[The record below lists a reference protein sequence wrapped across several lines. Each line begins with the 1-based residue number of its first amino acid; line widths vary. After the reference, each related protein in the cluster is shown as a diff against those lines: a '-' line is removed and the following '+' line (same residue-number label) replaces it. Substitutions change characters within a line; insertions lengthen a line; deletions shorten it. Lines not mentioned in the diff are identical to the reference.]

1 MGVIIITVTR
11 NHASGITQEAP
22 MSWLTH
28 LGAAAITFLL
38 VTGSVSAPAA
48 GSSGFGPNS
57 FLLQDDNAQKPIKSP
72 IPNSHTV
79 QAPAASEPT
88 WYRPHPPQATL
99 RISQYARKIPGD
111 PGTAGTYHIMASVIN
126 STDQY
131 PNGALLGSTSVPQVT
146 FDGRVTFPITTDR
159 DTHDVTV
166 ETTMIRWKMVDPD
179 SADLVIVGFPAR
191 EEHLWSSESRCQV
204 GGWEPVGGMREGERI
219 PAPGGRKR
227 EIRCFG

>member
-1 MGVIIITVTR
+1 MDAIIITIQ
-11 NHASGITQEAP
+11 HYASGTTREAL

-38 VTGSVSAPAA
+38 VTGSISAPAA
-48 GSSGFGPNS
+48 GSSEFEPNS
-57 FLLQDDNAQKPIKSP
+57 FVSQDDYPQKPIKSP
-72 IPNSHTV
+72 TPNSHTV
-79 QAPAASEPT
+79 QELAASEPT

-111 PGTAGTYHIMASVIN
+111 PGTAGNYHIMASVIN

-159 DTHDVTV
+159 DTRDVTV
-166 ETTMIRWKMVDPD
+166 ETTMTTWKMVDPD
-179 SADLVIVGFPAR
+179 SADLVIIGFPAR
-191 EEHLWSSESRCQV
+191 NQQLWSSESRCQI
-204 GGWEPVGGMREGERI
+204 GSWEPVGSMRGMEKISALGYT
-219 PAPGGRKR
+219 KR
-227 EIRCFG
+227 EIRCYG